1 MKRWLALAAA
11 AALLGASSAMATEEL
26 RVGVGAFYG
35 LSAPVLQDVDAS
47 SFSPGDALGE
57 SGGEWGVRV
66 PIKVIPVATIEPY
79 YTQSSYDDRT
89 ETFNGL
95 SYSREGWDRKAIGAN
110 FLFANTLAT
119 GFKFYPYVG
128 IGSTKLERTDEEL
141 SKFTWNFG
149 LGMGFSVNEKI
160 SVHVRSQLD
169 LMVTDDTSRKF
180 GDVTAGLQY
189 NFQP

>member
-57 SGGEWGVRV
+57 TGSEWGVRV
-66 PIKVIPVATIEPY
+66 PIKVIPVVTIEPY
-79 YTQSSYDDRT
+79 YAQSSYDDNT
-89 ETFNGL
+89 QTFNNL

-128 IGSTKLERTDEEL
+128 IGSTKLERTDEKL
-141 SKFTWNFG
+141 SDFTWNFG
-149 LGMGFSVNEKI
+149 LGMGFSFNEKI
-160 SVHVRSQLD
+160 SLHVRSQLD
-169 LMVTDDTSRKF
+169 LMVTDETSRKF